1 MKSNSIIKFLLLV
14 SMISF
19 IGIASNNAMLK
30 SENQQKKGAA
40 KSEDKGIGP
49 VKEVKL
55 GAIDKRLVDKGS
67 SIYNEKCSA
76 CHNIDDVNLAPPL
89 RGVSKRLSPVF
100 IMNYLVNTTEMQK
113 KDPNVIALIQ
123 QWKKVPMMKDQHLK
137 QNDARAVLEFLRSL
151 DK

>member
-1 MKSNSIIKFLLLV
+1 MKSHSIIKFLLLV
-14 SMISF
+14 SIISF
-19 IGIASNNAMLK
+19 LGIASNDAMLK
-30 SENQQKKGAA
+30 SENQQKKGAS

-55 GAIDKRLVDKGS
+55 GAIDKRLVDKGN

-113 KDPNVIALIQ
+113 KDPNVISLIQ

>member
-1 MKSNSIIKFLLLV
+1 MKSHSIIKILFLV
-14 SMISF
+14 SVISF
-19 IGIASNNAMLK
+19 LSIASNEAMLK
-30 SENQQKKGAA
+30 SGNQQKKGAA
-40 KSEDKGIGP
+40 VDNGIGP

-55 GAIDKRLVDKGS
+55 GNIDKRLVDKGN

-113 KDPNVIALIQ
+113 KDPNVISLIQ

>member
-1 MKSNSIIKFLLLV
+1 MKTNSIIKYLLLIAI
-14 SMISF
+14 ISF
-19 IGIASNNAMLK
+19 LGIASTNA
-30 SENQQKKGAA
+30 QKGSA

-55 GAIDKRLVDKGS
+55 GNIDKKLVDKGK
-67 SIYNEKCSA
+67 SIYNDKCSA
-76 CHNIDDVNLAPPL
+76 CHDIDDVNLAPPL

-113 KDPNVIALIQ
+113 KDPNVISLIQ

>member
-1 MKSNSIIKFLLLV
+1 MKSNSIIKYLLLIAI
-14 SMISF
+14 ISF
-19 IGIASNNAMLK
+19 FGIGTTNA
-30 SENQQKKGAA
+30 QKGHA
-40 KSEDKGIGP
+40 KPEDKGIGP

-55 GAIDKRLVDKGS
+55 GAIDKKLVDKGS
-67 SIYNEKCSA
+67 SIYNDKCSA

-113 KDPNVIALIQ
+113 KDPAVISLIQ